1 MAVVEEEESLES
13 WLSRDSLSAF
23 PRCSSRGDE
32 GGRACLWPRQPRD
45 RQSNQPHEP
54 AGGLGIHHGLLRP
67 DQQGTGRVLEACMK
81 NCDRR
86 FHSEVGKFRF
96 LNELIKVVSP
106 KYLGSRASEK
116 VKKRVIELIFSWTLA
131 LPDETKVAEAYQML
145 KKQGIVLEDPMIE
158 EDRTLVPPPR
168 PKDTLFED
176 EEKAKLLDRLLKSKN
191 PEDLQAANRLI
202 KTMVKEDQARM
213 ERVGKRIKAVEEVD
227 GNVKLLSE
235 MLAHY
240 RREDASDDDRDIMK
254 ELHERCEK
262 LRPTLFK
269 LASET
274 ADNDD
279 GLAEILRANDDLTR
293 VMNSYRKIVEN
304 REVNGDAGKMETG
317 TALDGGAGGGDVS
330 ALIELAGL
338 DVAPSLPAP
347 RPKAAAAAATRPP
360 PPPIFPV
367 VPPPPARHA
376 GSLAGSAALERAAS
390 LLDDELVSLAID
402 EPVPNPAVD
411 PAVVNWDSIMQ
422 DRSADVAFPP
432 LGAGSSSRNA
442 SLVSTPSHGGAPRTD
457 ASCPSGLEELDLLGK
472 TLLQQSLPP
481 QGLQVKW
488 AAPQAKLTLHEMQS
502 SKLPPPLS
510 AAFPAVPP
518 PQPPAGP
525 AQGAAAALGIARQ
538 PSLELEAGQSPLR
551 GGASSSSQ
559 PDASLASVVV
569 PLESI
574 KPSSTP
580 PVTAYDKNGLR
591 VLLHFAKESPPG
603 RADVL
608 VVVVS
613 MFSTAPLCIGN
624 IMLQAAVPKTM
635 KVKLQPPSGTELP
648 PFNPVLPPSAITQ
661 VMLLANAHKDKVR
674 LRYKLTYTL
683 GQQPHSEVGEVE
695 EFPPVDKWGYL

>member
-1 MAVVEEEESLES
+1 MAAVEEEESLES
-13 WLSRDSLSAF
+13 WLNKATSPMNRQEDWEYIMGFCDQINKELEGPQIATRLLSHKA
-23 PRCSSRGDE
+23 
-32 GGRACLWPRQPRD
+32 
-45 RQSNQPHEP
+45 QSPQEWE
-54 AGGLGIHHGLLRP
+54 ALQAL
-67 DQQGTGRVLEACMK
+67 TVLEACMK

-338 DVAPSLPAP
+338 DVAPSLSAP
-347 RPKAAAAAATRPP
+347 RPKAAAVVAAATRPP

-376 GSLAGSAALERAAS
+376 GSLAGGAALERAAS

-402 EPVPNPAVD
+402 DPVPNPTVD
-411 PAVVNWDSIMQ
+411 PAVVNWDSIM
-422 DRSADVAFPP
+422 DRSADVSFPP

-442 SLVSTPSHGGAPRTD
+442 SLVSTPSHGGAPRSD
-457 ASCPSGLEELDLLGK
+457 ASGPSGLEELDLLGK

>member
-13 WLSRDSLSAF
+13 WLNKATSPMNRQEDWEYIMGFCDQINKELEGPQIATRLLSHKA
-23 PRCSSRGDE
+23 
-32 GGRACLWPRQPRD
+32 
-45 RQSNQPHEP
+45 QSPQEWE
-54 AGGLGIHHGLLRP
+54 ALQAL
-67 DQQGTGRVLEACMK
+67 TVLEACMK

-317 TALDGGAGGGDVS
+317 TAL
-330 ALIELAGL
+330 
-338 DVAPSLPAP
+338 
-347 RPKAAAAAATRPP
+347 AAAAAATRPP

-411 PAVVNWDSIMQ
+411 PAVVNWDSIMVSQ

-551 GGASSSSQ
+551 GGASSSQ

>member
-13 WLSRDSLSAF
+13 WLNKATSPMNRQEDWEYIMGFCDQINKELEGPQIATRLLSHKA
-23 PRCSSRGDE
+23 
-32 GGRACLWPRQPRD
+32 
-45 RQSNQPHEP
+45 QSPQEWE
-54 AGGLGIHHGLLRP
+54 ALQAL
-67 DQQGTGRVLEACMK
+67 TVLEACMK

-551 GGASSSSQ
+551 GGASSSQ